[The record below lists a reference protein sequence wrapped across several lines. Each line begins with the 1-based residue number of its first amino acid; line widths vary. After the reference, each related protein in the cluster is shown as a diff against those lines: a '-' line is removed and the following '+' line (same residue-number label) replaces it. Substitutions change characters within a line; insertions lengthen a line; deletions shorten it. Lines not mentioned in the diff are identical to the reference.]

1 MNSTAYLANEE
12 NYTLFTFGDTRLKF
26 IGPYS
31 LEKYEKVVSWDN
43 GYLVV
48 MAKYAHNKETEEEY
62 IDLIPILEDLCMDS
76 EKFLK
81 PIKSVEVKYA

>member
-1 MNSTAYLANEE
+1 MNSTAYLANER

-48 MAKYAHNKETEEEY
+48 MTKYAHNKEAEEEY

>member
-1 MNSTAYLANEE
+1 MSSTAYLANER

-48 MAKYAHNKETEEEY
+48 MAK
-62 IDLIPILEDLCMDS
+62 
-76 EKFLK
+76 
-81 PIKSVEVKYA
+81 